1 MNLVIIDCQNDFVH
15 GALAAVNGEE
25 TVDAI
30 VDFLKDHDD
39 LKVFYSLDFHPTDHC
54 SFKDQGGLWPA
65 HCVAD
70 TDGAKVHEKFSQ
82 TKYPADINRSYYKG
96 RDKDREEYSAFDAE
110 NDLGHLLRD
119 DLEGP
124 IYLAGIASEYCVRET
139 ALDFKKA
146 GREVIVL
153 KDLLGYIDQK
163 DHEKNLQDLLDQGIQ
178 VQ

>member
-70 TDGAKVHEKFSQ
+70 TDGPRFMKSLVKQNILRISTDPTTRAGTRTGKSILPLMRKMTGAISYGMTWKGLFTWRGLPVNIVSEKRLW
-82 TKYPADINRSYYKG
+82 TLKRPVGRSL
-96 RDKDREEYSAFDAE
+96 S
-110 NDLGHLLRD
+110 
-119 DLEGP
+119 
-124 IYLAGIASEYCVRET
+124 
-139 ALDFKKA
+139 
-146 GREVIVL
+146 
-153 KDLLGYIDQK
+153 
-163 DHEKNLQDLLDQGIQ
+163 
-178 VQ
+178 